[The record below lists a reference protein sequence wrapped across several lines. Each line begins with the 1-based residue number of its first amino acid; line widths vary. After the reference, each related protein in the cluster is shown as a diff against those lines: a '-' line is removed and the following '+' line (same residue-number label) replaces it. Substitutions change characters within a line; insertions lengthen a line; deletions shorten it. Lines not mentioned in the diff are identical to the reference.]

1 MKRIIQLTLPWPHSA
16 LSPNARVNLM
26 QKARIFKREKYAT
39 MMLTKA
45 ALQKVGIEKVTVK
58 GGLPDKKWRGGR
70 VNIEL
75 ICIPPVTRYHDED
88 NLLANCK
95 AILDGIAEGMQV
107 NDNTFHFKE
116 QDWLQAENPGHLI
129 INITWE
135 PSLGCRSLG
144 GRDHE

>member
-1 MKRIIQLTLPWPHSA
+1 MKQIIQLTLPWPHRA

-75 ICIPPVTRYHDED
+75 ICISAQTARPFLTA
-88 NLLANCK
+88 LLK
-95 AILDGIAEGMQV
+95 A
-107 NDNTFHFKE
+107 
-116 QDWLQAENPGHLI
+116 
-129 INITWE
+129 
-135 PSLGCRSLG
+135 CRSTTTLSPSKNRTG
-144 GRDHE
+144 FKLKIPVISSSISPGNRAWAAEA

>member
-1 MKRIIQLTLPWPHSA
+1 MKQIIQLTLPWPHRA

-88 NLLANCK
+88 NLLAKNRTGFK
-95 AILDGIAEGMQV
+95 LKIPVISSSISPGNRAWAAE
-107 NDNTFHFKE
+107 
-116 QDWLQAENPGHLI
+116 A
-129 INITWE
+129 
-135 PSLGCRSLG
+135 
-144 GRDHE
+144 

>member
-1 MKRIIQLTLPWPHSA
+1 MKRIIQLTLPWPHRA

-75 ICIPPVTRYHDED
+75 ICIPPHDED